1 MLSHDISACSRD
13 VFLNTLSLFV
23 LRLYS
28 YCSSLSASFLDCLF
42 LNDGY
47 FCTCWYFLDTAFA
60 FCEQEK
66 QILIEPV
73 FAHLH
78 STSSIAPVGPGDFL
92 AHHAIVMVLVE
103 VVHVIYQLGIRFI

>member
-1 MLSHDISACSRD
+1 MLF
-13 VFLNTLSLFV
+13 FLGVYIHN
-23 LRLYS
+23 
-28 YCSSLSASFLDCLF
+28 
-42 LNDGY
+42 
-47 FCTCWYFLDTAFA
+47 DTAFA

-92 AHHAIVMVLVE
+92 AHHAIAPYSS
-103 VVHVIYQLGIRFI
+103 HFIERIFRWGWI